1 MRETPKVR
9 IYHRPDLVRLY
20 RAHYIL
26 GQEFMGEPEP
36 EFMDLLRRLPPRS
49 RLLDVGIGY
58 GRNAAQAVIRG
69 HSVVGIDLMPEAL
82 SAADIFIRRTVAGPR
97 QRLANFGIAPGRW
110 SLRRQDL
117 ERSRLKVGG
126 RFDAVVTHYAT
137 QDLSARAIRRVIK
150 SMQGKTAAGG
160 IFQGTFLIELERGE
174 PRMGEDVPFK
184 ERDESQIHS
193 LFDSGE
199 LIRTRVKGVSRIS
212 RKEMARL
219 ISKLFSAREWGIVR
233 QQIEPVAWQHPY
245 ATDLTSL
252 KSASRGLLLK
262 FEALKK

>member
-117 ERSRLKVGG
+117 
-126 RFDAVVTHYAT
+126 
-137 QDLSARAIRRVIK
+137 
-150 SMQGKTAAGG
+150 
-160 IFQGTFLIELERGE
+160 
-174 PRMGEDVPFK
+174 
-184 ERDESQIHS
+184 
-193 LFDSGE
+193 
-199 LIRTRVKGVSRIS
+199 
-212 RKEMARL
+212 
-219 ISKLFSAREWGIVR
+219 
-233 QQIEPVAWQHPY
+233 
-245 ATDLTSL
+245 
-252 KSASRGLLLK
+252 
-262 FEALKK
+262 